1 MAEEKNFLS
10 YSAATFENLANWPD
24 ADIPLMALVTE
35 LIPELCGVPYDYLL
49 RDDPA
54 AMAECTL
61 LVQEY
66 LNLDTII
73 ANMDIYNFEA
83 EAMGAKLRFYPDHCS
98 DIDRSE
104 YFIKGPEDLNKIHFD
119 GLDTGRF
126 PYLIRYCEAYKKYT
140 GADTFPMFSAPWT
153 LAGNLYGVDNLVM
166 DTVEDPEFVTEFL
179 NRIVDDFHVPMFKA
193 LAKVLPGF
201 HQVSLAD
208 AFASVP
214 VVTPQIVREF
224 IRPSLERLMKELNM
238 PGITMQDTAF
248 FGTAQ
253 LSGKARKEYEDF
265 IIWSNDMFFCIDPDL
280 TELTPEYARQVATDH
295 MVPLMAGIS
304 AKQVEFGSI
313 EETVSIIKNFVLNG
327 KNGPT
332 PLFFFFN
339 NLSPRTSIDR
349 LLAATKAVRIYGAP
363 GADENTPYEL
373 PEILPFE
380 EFLKEKIA
388 DNPAGYTFDWLTKSK
403 YSSLK

>member
-1 MAEEKNFLS
+1 MTDERNFLS
-10 YSAATFENLANWPD
+10 YSAATFENLANWPN
-24 ADIPLMALVTE
+24 AEVPLMALVTE
-35 LIPELCGVPYDYLL
+35 LIPELCQVPYDYLL
-49 RDDPA
+49 RDDPE

-73 ANMDIYNFEA
+73 ANLDIYNFEA
-83 EAMGAKLRFYPDHCS
+83 EAMGARLRFYPDHCS

-104 YFIKGPEDLNKIHFD
+104 YFIQTPADLNKIKFR

-126 PYLIRYCEAYKKYT
+126 PYLLRYCEAYKKYT
-140 GADTFPMFSAPWT
+140 GTDTFPMFSAPWT
-153 LAGNLYGVDNLVM
+153 LAGNLYGVDNLIM

-179 NRIVDDFHVPMFKA
+179 NKIVDDFHVPMFHA

-208 AFASVP
+208 AFASIP
-214 VVTPQIVREF
+214 VVTPEIVRKF
-224 IRPSLERLMKELNM
+224 IKPSLERLMERLNM
-238 PGITMQDTAF
+238 PGISMQDTAF

-253 LSGKARKEYEDF
+253 LSGEERKEYEEF

-295 MVPLMAGIS
+295 LVPLMAGIS
-304 AKQVEFGSI
+304 AKQVEFGAI
-313 EETVSIIKNFVLNG
+313 KETVEIIKNFVLKG

-339 NLSPRTSIDR
+339 NLSPKTAIDQ
-349 LLAATKAVRIYGAP
+349 LLAATRAVRIYGAP

-373 PEILPFE
+373 PSVIPFE
-380 EFLKEKIA
+380 EFLRDKIRH
-388 DNPAGYTFDWLTKSK
+388 NQAGYAFHWLKV
-403 YSSLK
+403 SSISL